1 LADFVINRQIG
12 LAFAPAMSRRQIKST
27 AAELINARATPHEAR
42 IRLAERDRRLA
53 TEDTRTEAERWLG
66 DPPPWQSAL
75 AQRSA
80 QSAIRPRGR
89 IGITLPTLL
98 PVEFSRL
105 VDIGRSKRQEIAREL
120 VNGRGMSRRQAAK
133 LLGVGEATVRR
144 DVRND
149 STNGA
154 EKLRTTR
161 ELLAQSN

>member
-1 LADFVINRQIG
+1 
-12 LAFAPAMSRRQIKST
+12 
-27 AAELINARATPHEAR
+27 
-42 IRLAERDRRLA
+42 
-53 TEDTRTEAERWLG
+53 
-66 DPPPWQSAL
+66 
-75 AQRSA
+75 
-80 QSAIRPRGR
+80 
-89 IGITLPTLL
+89 LL

-149 STNGA
+149 SANGA

-161 ELLAQSN
+161 ELLAQSH